1 VALTDDFFEGFFA
14 VLRLRDQ
21 EFVET
26 RDNVHH
32 ERFRAVASLL
42 QRVRADHL
50 DGSDELP
57 RAFKPTMATGLYS
70 ELDDALLRFQQGYG
84 RSPNPS
90 YPGLKLVLTN
100 QQAQDVLLDFS
111 PAAQKLLGRVADA
124 FLEAQP
130 TTRAVGVPDPV

>member
-1 VALTDDFFEGFFA
+1 LTDDFFEGFFA
-14 VLRLRDQ
+14 ALRLRDQ

-32 ERFRAVASLL
+32 ERFRAVAAML
-42 QRVRADHL
+42 QRQRAEHL

-70 ELDDALLRFQQGYG
+70 ELDDALLRFQAGYG

-90 YPGLKLVLTN
+90 YPGLKLVLTG
-100 QQAQDVLLDFS
+100 QQAKDVLLDFS
-111 PAAQKLLGRVADA
+111 PAARELLDRLADA
-124 FLEAQP
+124 FLAAQP
-130 TTRAVGVPDPV
+130 KPRAVGIPDPV